1 MTRDSSPESDRPTVS
16 VLLPV
21 YEPDL
26 DWLMTAIDSVLRQT
40 YDDLEL
46 VIVDESNNPEEIRPL
61 DRLEILQVTCK
72 RCGTQTT

>member
-1 MTRDSSPESDRPTVS
+1 MTTTPYNCPNCNSTRF
-16 VLLPV
+16 
-21 YEPDL
+21 
-26 DWLMTAIDSVLRQT
+26 IQT
-40 YDDLEL
+40 LTQPEL